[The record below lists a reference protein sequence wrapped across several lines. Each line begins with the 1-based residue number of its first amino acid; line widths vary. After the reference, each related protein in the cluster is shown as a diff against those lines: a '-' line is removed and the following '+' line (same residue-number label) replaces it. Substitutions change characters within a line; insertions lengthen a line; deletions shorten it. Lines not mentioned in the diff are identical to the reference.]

1 LLSVTKLEKH
11 RTMASKTPPHP
22 ILTQTFPQRS
32 SFSTHPLSKYLLR
45 LMDLK
50 QSNLCLSADVST
62 AQQLLSLA
70 SACGPSIVLLKTH
83 YDLISNWDYS
93 PSTGTAARLQALA
106 RKHGFL
112 IFEDRKFGDIGNT
125 VQLQYTEG
133 TARIVE
139 WAHITNVNMVPGKA
153 SVDALAQAAR
163 RWRERKRFE
172 VRTEIGVG
180 TPRPESLD
188 SDLEE
193 DDVQKDM
200 YEVKPPTP
208 VTSDPSSTGQLQLG
222 GGSGA
227 QNGRKASIVSITT
240 VSQHFEP
247 ANSPR
252 TYSSTSLP
260 LAEDKTEPEIFPGI
274 EEAPLER
281 GLLILAQMS
290 SKGHFMNAEYT
301 SACIEAA
308 RENKDFVIGFVC
320 QENLNREEGDAFLCT
335 TPGCQ
340 LPPAGEDEDAGVQGD
355 GLGQQYNTP
364 RKIVVEKG
372 CDVIIVGRGIIKAD
386 DPRREAERYRR
397 KGWEAYLERVGEQ

>member
-1 LLSVTKLEKH
+1 
-11 RTMASKTPPHP
+11 
-22 ILTQTFPQRS
+22 
-32 SFSTHPLSKYLLR
+32 
-45 LMDLK
+45 
-50 QSNLCLSADVST
+50 
-62 AQQLLSLA
+62 
-70 SACGPSIVLLKTH
+70 
-83 YDLISNWDYS
+83 
-93 PSTGTAARLQALA
+93 
-106 RKHGFL
+106 
-112 IFEDRKFGDIGNT
+112 
-125 VQLQYTEG
+125 
-133 TARIVE
+133 
-139 WAHITNVNMVPGKA
+139 MVPGKA